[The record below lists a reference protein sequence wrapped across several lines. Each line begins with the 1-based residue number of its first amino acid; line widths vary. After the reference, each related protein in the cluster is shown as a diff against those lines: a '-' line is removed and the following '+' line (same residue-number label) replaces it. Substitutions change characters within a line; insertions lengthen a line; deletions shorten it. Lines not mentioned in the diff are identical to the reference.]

1 MKNNSLLLGG
11 ISLLLFA
18 CSVETYEFDKDIS
31 EARQQVKLTSQ
42 IATRVTGNEWD
53 EGDEIGLYMYQS
65 GKVLSDSSLIDNS
78 SNRKYVVSE
87 AGTLSPATE
96 LDCLYY
102 PVAGSVDFI
111 AYYPFANVEDYQLA
125 LDVSDQ
131 RFPKAIDLLYSENLT
146 AVEPSAESQNL
157 VFEHQMSKI
166 IFSIQPGEGYT
177 LADMEG
183 GSVTL
188 KGVSVTG
195 KFSLVDAVIVPD
207 LIQQQITLSAV
218 GLETSFD
225 ATAILIP
232 QSCED
237 AQAIVSLPTGE
248 RAVYHFSEGH
258 EWDSGKQYKYEIV
271 LTKESETESILEAEI
286 TNWTDGA
293 TDGQLQDYEVSP
305 WDGTTVNTSWYSE
318 KESTMSIISPEE
330 LAGLAQLVREG
341 VSFEGKTIVLMNNLD
356 MNGHAW
362 KAIGERVTTP
372 FRGTF
377 QGDNH
382 QIKQLAPSLD
392 GIKYAGLFGI
402 SEGVI
407 ENLVVDGNCTV
418 SSIDEEIIHV
428 GGVCGV
434 NKGVIR
440 GCRNY
445 MTISGKVEIESTG
458 QKQTNAYVGG
468 LAGNNENLLEN
479 SQNYGAVSA
488 FNRNT
493 GANAYLHIG
502 GIAGSNTGTINDCE
516 NTRSLTA
523 TNSMVRAGGIT
534 GLSTGSDAKVEG
546 CTNLGN
552 LFVGVSHNEVSVGGI
567 VGRLAKESRL
577 EYSTNKGM
585 VDVTLTEGMKV
596 YGGGVVASVDSS
608 FVSASVNKG
617 KVTVQSETNT
627 VGTFA
632 AAGGVVGYDSAL
644 GTVGDCENYSIAS
657 ASGASGNYAG
667 GICGF
672 AAAASS
678 ILSSCTNGGYPAQWV
693 GNATADDDLIEE
705 VVE

>member
-1 MKNNSLLLGG
+1 MKNNRILLGG
-11 ISLLLFA
+11 ISLLFVA
-18 CSVETYEFDKDIS
+18 CSVETYEFDKDVN
-31 EARQQVKLTSQ
+31 EERLQVKLTSQ
-42 IATRVTGNEWD
+42 IATRVTGNEW
-53 EGDEIGLYMYQS
+53 EGGDEIGIYMFQS
-65 GKVLSDSSLIDNS
+65 GKTLSDSSLIGNS
-78 SNRKYVVSE
+78 VNRKYIASE
-87 AGTLSPATE
+87 TGTLSPATE

-102 PVAGSVDFI
+102 PATGSVDFI

-131 RFPKAIDLLYSENLT
+131 RFPEDIDLLYSENLT
-146 AVEPSAESQNL
+146 LVEPSSESQNL

-166 IFSIQPGEGYT
+166 IFSIQPGEGYA

-183 GSVTL
+183 VSVTL
-188 KGVSVTG
+188 RGVSVTG
-195 KFSLVDAVIVPD
+195 KFSLVDAAIVPD

-218 GLETSFD
+218 EVETSFD

-248 RAVYHFSEGH
+248 RTIYHFSEGH

-271 LTKESETESILEAEI
+271 LTEESETESILEAEI
-286 TNWTDGA
+286 TNWVDGE
-293 TDGQLQDYEVSP
+293 TNGQLQDYEVSP
-305 WDGTTVNTSWYSE
+305 WDGTTVNTAWYSE
-318 KESTMSIISPEE
+318 TESTMSIISPEE

-341 VSFEGKTIVLMNNLD
+341 ISFEGKTIVLMNNLD

-362 KAIGERVTTP
+362 KAIGEDKDNP
-372 FRGTF
+372 FKGIF
-377 QGDNH
+377 QGNNH

-392 GIKYAGLFGI
+392 GIKYAGLFGV

-407 ENLVVDGNCTV
+407 ENVVVDGNCTV
-418 SSIDEEIIHV
+418 SPTGTSLIIYV
-428 GGVCGV
+428 GGICGN

-445 MTISGKVEIESTG
+445 MTISGKMELESTE
-458 QKQTNAYVGG
+458 QTNAYVGG
-468 LAGNNENLLEN
+468 LAGNNDNILEN
-479 SQNYGAVSA
+479 SQNYGSVSA
-488 FNRNT
+488 FNCNT
-493 GANAYLHIG
+493 GANDYLHIG
-502 GIAGSNTGTINDCE
+502 GIAGANTGTISDCE

-523 TNSMVRAGGIT
+523 TNSKVRAGGIT
-534 GLSTGSDAKVEG
+534 GLSTGSDSKVEG

-585 VDVTLTEGMKV
+585 VDVTLTEGTKV

-617 KVTVQSETNT
+617 KVTVQSDTKT
-627 VGTFA
+627 VGTLA
-632 AAGGVVGYDSAL
+632 AAGGVVGYDFAL
-644 GTVGDCENYSIAS
+644 GTVDDCENYSIAS
-657 ASGASGNYAG
+657 ASGASENYAG

-672 AAAASS
+672 AAAASR

-693 GNATADDDLIEE
+693 GNATAEDDLIEE